1 MNYFQHYLVDEF
13 AEDYQEGQITRRE
26 ALKLIAGVT
35 GSILLADSI
44 LAGCTPAAEAVAT
57 MTSTS
62 IAGPAIPSMTAIAD
76 QPTPAATMGA
86 AKPASDL
93 AIEAADIQFSGQDAT
108 ILAHL
113 ARPTGEG
120 PFPVVLVC
128 HENRGLTA
136 HIKDV
141 ADRFAIAGYVAL
153 AVDLL
158 SRQGGTSALASDQVP
173 GALGN
178 TPPDQFVQDFQDGWR
193 YLKSQAYAKTE
204 QTGMVGFCFGGGVT
218 WLLAT
223 RMPELRAAVPFYGP
237 NPPLEDVPKI
247 QAAVLAMYG
256 ALDQRIDQGIP
267 AIERAMTENHK
278 VFEKVVYPN
287 ADHAFFNDTGTRYNP
302 QAAQDAWIR
311 TLDWFKKYLD
321 Q

>member
-13 AEDYQEGQITRRE
+13 AEDYQEGHITRRE

-35 GSILLADSI
+35 GSILLADLI

-62 IAGPAIPSMTAIAD
+62 ITGPAIPSLTATAD

-93 AIEAADIQFSGQDAT
+93 AIEAADIQFSGNDTT

-141 ADRFAIAGYVAL
+141 ADRFAIAGYVTL

-158 SRQGGTSALASDQVP
+158 SRQGGTGALTPDQVP

-178 TPPDQFVQDFQDGWR
+178 TPPDQFVQDFLDGWR
-193 YLKSQAYAKTE
+193 YL
-204 QTGMVGFCFGGGVT
+204 QTQPFARADRVGMVGFCFGGGVT
-218 WLLAT
+218 WLMAT

-267 AIERAMTENHK
+267 AIERAMTDNHK

-311 TLDWFKKYLD
+311 TLDWFRKYLD